1 MPVAGSANNL
11 VTTILPFLFRIVY
24 NGKRIWFYHVIS
36 YCDCMVFHP
45 SILFRTQLRTLRS
58 NFQIESWILVIHF
71 KTYDHLVCRVTCNW
85 IALPQ
90 FSHSLTS
97 NALLQI
103 TDSTNHL
110 DRHFFSC
117 WKNEKKK
124 KNKLRVEITY
134 SCSLF
139 MA

>member
-1 MPVAGSANNL
+1 MLVAGSANNL
-11 VTTILPFLFRIVY
+11 VTTILPFLLSSIVY
-24 NGKRIWFYHVIS
+24 KEKRIWFYHVIS

-45 SILFRTQLRTLRS
+45 SILFRKQLRTFGP

-71 KTYDHLVCRVTCNW
+71 KTYNHLVCRVTCNW

-103 TDSTNHL
+103 TDFTNHL
-110 DRHFFSC
+110 DRNFFSC
-117 WKNEKKK
+117 C
-124 KNKLRVEITY
+124 KNKPKKLEEK
-134 SCSLF
+134 
-139 MA
+139 